1 MFSSYFV
8 PMQGK
13 VICVFVIFCSNA
25 RTCNMI
31 VFSSYFVATQ
41 GNGEQNHQGPGDPGG
56 GAEGQVLLTGN
67 HDPRGEPAAHRR
79 PLHVQE

>member
-1 MFSSYFV
+1 
-8 PMQGK
+8 
-13 VICVFVIFCSNA
+13 
-25 RTCNMI
+25 MI

-56 GAEGQVLLTGN
+56 GAEGQVLLPGD

-79 PLHVQE
+79 PLHVQERRQVRRKNQPSVTAV

>member
-1 MFSSYFV
+1 MFLL
-8 PMQGK
+8 
-13 VICVFVIFCSNA
+13 
-25 RTCNMI
+25 
-31 VFSSYFVATQ
+31 YFVATQ

-56 GAEGQVLLTGN
+56 GAEGQVLLPGD